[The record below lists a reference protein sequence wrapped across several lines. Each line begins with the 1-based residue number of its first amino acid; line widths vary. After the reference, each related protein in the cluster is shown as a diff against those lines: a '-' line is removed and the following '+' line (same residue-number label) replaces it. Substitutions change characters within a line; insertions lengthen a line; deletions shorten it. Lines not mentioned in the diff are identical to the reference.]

1 MALPAHWIVSFVR
14 RLCAKTDRVR
24 YGIDIYR
31 STADRVNNN
40 KGINH
45 GRQEKTA
52 FDQMDSGEPYHT
64 GFDHAVLV

>member
-1 MALPAHWIVSFVR
+1 MVPFVR
-14 RLCAKTDRVR
+14 RLCAKLDRVR

-45 GRQEKTA
+45 GAAREDDVRPDGQWRTL
-52 FDQMDSGEPYHT
+52 PYW
-64 GFDHAVLV
+64 V